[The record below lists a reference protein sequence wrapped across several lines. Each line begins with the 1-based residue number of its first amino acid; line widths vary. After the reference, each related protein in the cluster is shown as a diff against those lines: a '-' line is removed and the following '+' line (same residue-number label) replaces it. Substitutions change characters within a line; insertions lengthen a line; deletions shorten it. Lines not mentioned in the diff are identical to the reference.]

1 MKIIAMMLRTLYI
14 FMLTSVL
21 LQATAQTSL
30 VLIPKS
36 SKLMIAGTSSLHDWQ
51 CTVEQ
56 YSGMLQAVYTS
67 GELSEIQNLSFSA
80 TVNSIRSIKED
91 GSYYEKGMDKNIYR
105 AMKSDQHAALTFSL
119 SKVNTI
125 TRVGKDYQIQ
135 AVGNLRIAGVTKPIS
150 VSAVGRIEQG
160 GMVFEGKVPLK
171 MTDYSIDPPT
181 ALFGTIRTGN
191 EVTVQFKLVF
201 LPAR

>member
-1 MKIIAMMLRTLYI
+1 MVFRTLYS
-14 FMLTSVL
+14 FMLACVL
-21 LQATAQTSL
+21 LQAVAQAPL
-30 VLIPKS
+30 VLNPKS
-36 SKLMIAGTSSLHDWQ
+36 STLTIAGTSSLHDWQ

-56 YSGMLQAVYTS
+56 YSGVLHAVYTS
-67 GELSEIQNLSFSA
+67 GELSGIKHLSFSA
-80 TVNSIRSIKED
+80 TVSSIRSIKED

-105 AMKSDQHAALTFSL
+105 AMKSDQHATLTFSL
-119 SKVNTI
+119 SKVNAI
-125 TRVGKDYQIQ
+125 ARAGRDYRIQ
-135 AVGNLRIAGVTKPIS
+135 ATGNLRIAGITKTIT

-160 GMVFEGKVPLK
+160 GMVLEGKVPLN

-201 LPAR
+201 LPAG